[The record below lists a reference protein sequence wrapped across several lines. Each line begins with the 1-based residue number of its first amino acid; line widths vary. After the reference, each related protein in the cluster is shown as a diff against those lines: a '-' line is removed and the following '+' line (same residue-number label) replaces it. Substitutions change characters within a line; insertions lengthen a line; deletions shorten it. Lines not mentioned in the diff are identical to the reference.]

1 MNMRDLKILP
11 ALCVLALLAGCGL
24 PGAPLPPS
32 LELPK
37 AVTDLRAERQ
47 GSKVTLTWTSPR
59 ETTDH
64 AGIRHMGATRICRAI
79 VPLSAMGTVPKSCET
94 FVAGVNVAPS
104 KRDDTHPAPTTF
116 ADKLPADLQ
125 SQHPLDAAVYTI
137 EVLNDRGRT
146 AGASNPASVA
156 LAPTLPPPDKLEA
169 QVTADGPVIGWTVP
183 ATAAG
188 LLLLP
193 ESAARRG
200 NPSYGYRLLRREK
213 DKPTAQPAVIPV
225 DQGFASPMM
234 RQPNLNVRDTTADWE
249 KTYVYWVAVVTSV
262 TSDGKSVEVL
272 GDASP
277 AVEVL
282 VHDVFPP
289 RPPEGL
295 QAVFTEAGTQR
306 YIDLTWL
313 PSASADIAGYNVYRW
328 EEGAQPAKINSELL
342 KAPTWRDG
350 NVAPGHRYLYAVTAV
365 DIRGNESPRS
375 QAANEQVPK

>member
-1 MNMRDLKILP
+1 MKTRRVKTVL
-11 ALCVLALLAGCGL
+11 ALSALALLAGCGL

-37 AVTDLRAERQ
+37 PVTDLRAERQ

-64 AGIRHMGATRICRAI
+64 AGIRRMGATRICRAI
-79 VPLSAMGTVPKSCET
+79 VLLSAMATVPKTCET
-94 FVAGVNVAPS
+94 FVAAVNMPPS
-104 KRDDTHPAPTTF
+104 KRDEAHPAPVTF
-116 ADKLPADLQ
+116 ADTLPSELQ

-137 EVLNDRGRT
+137 EVLNDRGRA
-146 AGASNPASVA
+146 AGASNAASVA

-169 QVTADGPVIGWTVP
+169 HVTADGPVIGWTVP
-183 ATAAG
+183 MRNEG

-193 ESAARRG
+193 EAAKRRA
-200 NPSYGYRLLRREK
+200 NPSYGYRLFRREK
-213 DKPTAQPAVIPV
+213 DKPTAQPAIIPI
-225 DQGFASPMM
+225 DQGFVSPMM
-234 RQPNLNVRDTTADWE
+234 RQPNVNVRDTTAEWE
-249 KTYVYWVAVVTSV
+249 KTYVYWVAVVTTV
-262 TSDGKSVEVL
+262 TSGGKSAEVIGDPSPTVEVF
-272 GDASP
+272 
-277 AVEVL
+277 

-328 EEGAQPAKINSELL
+328 EEGGQPAKINTEAL
-342 KAPTWRDG
+342 KTPTFHDG
-350 NVAPGHRYLYAVTAV
+350 NVAAGHRYLYAVTAI
-365 DIRGNESPRS
+365 DIRGNESARS
-375 QAANEQVPK
+375 QPANETVPK